1 MSLHPVTG
9 AGEGKDTFQPLK
21 TFCSLGKRRNHQKT
35 GNRTISKPK
44 ARLTSFPPHR
54 KMNPKIKLAE
64 CNLASLQSM
73 QREI

>member
-1 MSLHPVTG
+1 MSLHPVTEV
-9 AGEGKDTFQPLK
+9 GEGKDTFQPPR
-21 TFCSLGKRRNHQKT
+21 TFCSLRKRRNHQKA

-64 CNLASLQSM
+64 
-73 QREI
+73 

>member
-1 MSLHPVTG
+1 MSLHPVTEV
-9 AGEGKDTFQPLK
+9 GEGKDTFQPPR
-21 TFCSLGKRRNHQKT
+21 TFCSLRKRRNHQKA